1 MNWFKRFWIIFL
13 SFLPFQ
19 AGAFWGWVLGGVA
32 KLGLA
37 YVGLVGY
44 SIYRNQRPID
54 INQAL
59 EFFTSCWTC
68 QMFSDVMSSM
78 SNILPDIYSSI
89 GQVVI
94 PFALILTAIWF
105 AWQIFNDFINNSMP
119 TPNSM
124 VSKFGTHLLKLATV
138 VILLGAP
145 LPRLISDIAIQP
157 IFNVGLSLNRVVL
170 SDTNTAPGGEGG
182 NSISNFNSC
191 VIATAI
197 SDPAVSN
204 SQIANSGAFSPKL
217 RHNLACELGTI
228 HEVTGLGM
236 AVGWTMI
243 NMAFDS
249 EYMHKILANLPWFP
263 NVMLLLTGFITLVL
277 FFMALLP
284 VPLYFLEIF
293 IKLSLDLVML
303 PLMLLGWLFDGWA
316 ISLKGAGKS
325 IRSIIDDVINGTL
338 GLATTGVF
346 LSFSIILIERM
357 LKSWDGGDSLVNAIA
372 ENRTD
377 FFMNGL
383 TLQNNSVVTILLI
396 GIFLYM
402 FMSMIPALSK
412 SLFNVQIS
420 SEYYDA
426 AKKDIKTMW
435 NGAKNFVSQ
444 LRK

>member
-1 MNWFKRFWIIFL
+1 
-13 SFLPFQ
+13 
-19 AGAFWGWVLGGVA
+19 
-32 KLGLA
+32 
-37 YVGLVGY
+37 
-44 SIYRNQRPID
+44 
-54 INQAL
+54 
-59 EFFTSCWTC
+59 
-68 QMFSDVMSSM
+68 MFSDVMSSM
-78 SNILPDIYSSI
+78 SNMLPDIYSSI

-170 SDTNTAPGGEGG
+170 SDPNTASGGEGR

-197 SDPAVSN
+197 SDPAISN

-236 AVGWTMI
+236 GVGWTMI

-249 EYMHKILANLPWFP
+249 KYMHKILSNLPWFP
-263 NVMLLLTGFITLVL
+263 NVMLLLTGLITLVL

-357 LKSWDGGDSLVNAIA
+357 LKSWNDGDSLVNAIA

-377 FFMNGL
+377 FFMEAL
-383 TLQNNSVVTILLI
+383 TLQNNSFVTILLI

-420 SEYYDA
+420 SEYYDT